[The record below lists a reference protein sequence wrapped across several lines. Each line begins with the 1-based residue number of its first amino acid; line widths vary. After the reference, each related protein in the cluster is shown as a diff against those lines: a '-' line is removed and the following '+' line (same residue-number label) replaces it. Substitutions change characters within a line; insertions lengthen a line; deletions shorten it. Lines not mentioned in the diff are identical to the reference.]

1 MVVLRG
7 PELVEFLHTK
17 PAHKDKSK
25 TALIRDAEGFQEFK
39 LQTSRFFNDKDN
51 QNVRGIVY
59 VRGKTEDLQPG
70 LMGNLMKRD
79 KKASSSPEKKN
90 DEPEDDHHDH
100 AHAAAYR
107 KRRYLLMKNRQLRAE
122 QKDPKVA
129 GMTGY
134 PPLLTTLYHT
144 LLLSLHCRLSSIIT
158 FPLFKFHPILIVL
171 TGQALAVLGNA
182 GAAVGAALAGAASMM
197 TAFSPFGRGKK
208 DDKGDPTATPPPG
221 SSPKGEKK
229 VLGGLGVVAS
239 GGLFGRKQGGDTE
252 HLKEEASLVVRTVNQ
267 GLLPYQKIVLG
278 LGQRV
283 TASSPGLLLSAN
295 QTSKASRGKKRADEM
310 TEDGELPLNWRYS
323 HEDKRLDQTHGLGPN
338 ASMTGLGPGPHNKP
352 HTYSAVLFL
361 SASSL
366 FVSKQSTVLFA
377 LDSHTELLSASDARR
392 GGTGLK
398 LKMLRLKVIHLT
410 SP

>member
-79 KKASSSPEKKN
+79 KKASSSPDKKN

-100 AHAAAYR
+100 THAAAYR

-134 PPLLTTLYHT
+134 SPLLTTH
-144 LLLSLHCRLSSIIT
+144 
-158 FPLFKFHPILIVL
+158 
-171 TGQALAVLGNA
+171 
-182 GAAVGAALAGAASMM
+182 
-197 TAFSPFGRGKK
+197 
-208 DDKGDPTATPPPG
+208 
-221 SSPKGEKK
+221 
-229 VLGGLGVVAS
+229 
-239 GGLFGRKQGGDTE
+239 
-252 HLKEEASLVVRTVNQ
+252 
-267 GLLPYQKIVLG
+267 
-278 LGQRV
+278 
-283 TASSPGLLLSAN
+283 
-295 QTSKASRGKKRADEM
+295 
-310 TEDGELPLNWRYS
+310 
-323 HEDKRLDQTHGLGPN
+323 
-338 ASMTGLGPGPHNKP
+338 
-352 HTYSAVLFL
+352 
-361 SASSL
+361 
-366 FVSKQSTVLFA
+366 
-377 LDSHTELLSASDARR
+377 
-392 GGTGLK
+392 
-398 LKMLRLKVIHLT
+398 
-410 SP
+410 